1 MRAMKIVLDD
11 KAVYLRLS
19 ASKLAEYAKEIGS
32 GGNTLFA
39 VMDALDDLEKQAALF
54 AAALNYKGN
63 PNEIHDGFELIDML
77 AVDFEGH
84 EDFRQILLNLPLLL
98 AGFLVKILFFFK
110 KGYGKTYL
118 KGLYRGLQ
126 LSLSREGRL
135 HRQDFSGRSLRCLL
149 RIQWKL
155 WENTVRR
162 FTG

>member
-77 AVDFEGH
+77 ADAKYGPLGVKQLIVELA
-84 EDFRQILLNLPLLL
+84 EDAGIISKENAAKLVAAIKTGNDKLYDAAVAVLSGDLSNLNVP
-98 AGFLVKILFFFK
+98 AQETETK
-110 KGYGKTYL
+110 
-118 KGLYRGLQ
+118 
-126 LSLSREGRL
+126 E
-135 HRQDFSGRSLRCLL
+135 
-149 RIQWKL
+149 
-155 WENTVRR
+155 ENPT
-162 FTG
+162 